1 MKNIKL
7 KFAYSIVLFV
17 NLLFSIKYLSRFSDL
32 GVYLAFVLLV
42 VQLLIIIYC
51 ERKCVSIKAVKYF
64 SYFFILILITS
75 AIVSHY
81 FIKLEHINVDRWSV
95 INSFLT
101 ELFNGNYPYL
111 AKSHL
116 GNYPGP
122 MPVYFAI
129 ALPFYTIGELSLLS
143 VLGYLIFIYLLLKKS
158 GVNPKSEIIILLL
171 FTSLFVYW
179 EIVTRSN
186 IFSYSVIIF
195 LVLRTF
201 LSIEKN
207 NYNKKFFLSAVLTG
221 LLLSTRSVFILAYII
236 TFLSS
241 FIRGEIKL
249 KSLFIYTMV
258 SSLAFLFTFLPFLLF
273 YKNEFFLMNPFIIQ
287 SSILI
292 PQVYVFV
299 FIFISI
305 LLSFIV
311 KNDLDKY
318 FYIGISLFISIAI
331 YFVYHS
337 FGHGFEKVFLENGLA
352 DISYFIFCMPFLFY
366 FILKSQRK
374 GTPIID
380 NND

>member
-7 KFAYSIVLFV
+7 RVAYSIVLFV

-42 VQLLIIIYC
+42 VQLLLIVYC
-51 ERKCVSIKAVKYF
+51 ERKCVSRKAVKYF

-75 AIVSHY
+75 AILCHY
-81 FIKLEHINVDRWSV
+81 FINLEHINVDRWSV

-122 MPVYFAI
+122 MPVYFAL
-129 ALPFYTIGELSLLS
+129 ALPFYAIGELSLLS
-143 VLGYLIFIYLLLKKS
+143 ILGYIIFIFILLKNNKLS
-158 GVNPKSEIIILLL
+158 SKSETLILLL

-186 IFSYSVIIF
+186 IFSFSVFIF
-195 LVLRTF
+195 LVLRLF
-201 LSIEKN
+201 LSLEKN
-207 NYNKKFFLSAVLTG
+207 KYTKKFFLSAVLTG

-236 TFLSS
+236 IFLSS

-249 KSLFIYTMV
+249 KSLFIYTTV
-258 SSLAFLFTFLPFLLF
+258 SFLAFLFTFLPFLVF

-287 SSILI
+287 SSIVI
-292 PQVYVFV
+292 PQAYVFV
-299 FIFISI
+299 FVFISI
-305 LLSFIV
+305 VLSFIV
-311 KNDLDKY
+311 KNNLDKY

-331 YFVYHS
+331 YFVYHTI
-337 FGHGFEKVFLENGLA
+337 GHDLGKVFLENGLV
-352 DISYFIFCMPFLFY
+352 DISYFIFCVPFLYY
-366 FILKSQRK
+366 FILKSRK
-374 GTPIID
+374 KLRG
-380 NND
+380 